1 MSDTQ
6 TIYEQMKDHMTTLEE
21 NHMDARNG
29 NKAAGR
35 RARKAAGEIKKLATP
50 YKQASVAELK

>member
-1 MSDTQ
+1 MANTQ
-6 TIYEQMKDHMTTLEE
+6 EIFNKISEHMRTLEE
-21 NHMDARNG
+21 NHMDAVNG

-50 YKQASVAELK
+50 YKQASVSELK

>member
-1 MSDTQ
+1 MSTTQ
-6 TIYEQMKDHMTTLEE
+6 ELFDKIKQHMNDLEA
-21 NHMDARNG
+21 NHTDAVNG

-50 YKQASVAELK
+50 YKQASVSELK

>member
-1 MSDTQ
+1 MQKSTE
-6 TIYEQMKDHMTTLEE
+6 IYTKILNLVDDLRD
-21 NHMDARNG
+21 NHEAAASG

-50 YKQASVAELK
+50 YKQAAISDHS

>member
-1 MSDTQ
+1 
-6 TIYEQMKDHMTTLEE
+6 MKTSTEIFTKIL
-21 NHMDARNG
+21 NHVDELRSNHEAAANG

-50 YKQASVAELK
+50 YKQASIKDHS